1 MGYRWGLATLLS
13 GPARSQHK
21 LDAGLHGSSLYVC
34 EIELCHQTC
43 RVPLPTARTDMCN
56 VCLAYCQCWCSTW
69 SFTRLMNGLLTLRN
83 LHSAGLR
90 AYSTDG
96 FDVGLARPGGQWE
109 EPWDQ
114 KSALKTIEKL
124 ERHWYQLDGAA
135 AAAAGPS
142 PGAGEP
148 TGESDDSCGS
158 DDEGP
163 PKKQLKATVN
173 KVCVHVACSAQTVCL
188 IEQLQIVR
196 DNYRGRIDQFRIKV
210 WPIDMHFAGAAGSIW
225 WNFILFD

>member
-1 MGYRWGLATLLS
+1 M
-13 GPARSQHK
+13 
-21 LDAGLHGSSLYVC
+21 
-34 EIELCHQTC
+34 
-43 RVPLPTARTDMCN
+43 
-56 VCLAYCQCWCSTW
+56 
-69 SFTRLMNGLLTLRN
+69 
-83 LHSAGLR
+83 
-90 AYSTDG
+90 
-96 FDVGLARPGGQWE
+96 
-109 EPWDQ
+109 
-114 KSALKTIEKL
+114 KTIEKL

-142 PGAGEP
+142 TGAGEP
-148 TGESDDSCGS
+148 IGESEDSCES

-210 WPIDMHFAGAAGSIW
+210 GPILHAHCKCCRHLLEVHPAQLCCSVGCCVASQLCTTSLNLTAQIIMYKYCCFYKLFLASENQHSIHHYRVWHCAAGLLVLSILVCLLS
-225 WNFILFD
+225 IPVLIPVSDTCYCCHQ